1 MITKNNLDLP
11 VAYEP
16 AKIPNKMGDFKS
28 LFDIYYD
35 MEDMRWTH
43 WLNTQPKYQ
52 VNKED
57 TYLMLSIPTM
67 D

>member
-16 AKIPNKMGDFKS
+16 AKIPNKIGDFKS

-43 WLNTQPKYQ
+43 WLNTQPKY
-52 VNKED
+52 
-57 TYLMLSIPTM
+57 
-67 D
+67 